1 MTSTQAE
8 GDDQAMRI
16 AGIWRRGPAGLELK
30 PELGRSTDPE
40 EEEAL
45 LRFLRGGSVVIRS
58 PGLREDRLDP
68 SREPAVP
75 YGYLTDGS
83 WIWPMEL
90 AYYLE
95 QHGVLPQDEF
105 LEHIRASDFTAVE
118 PDTAV
123 AEAAY
128 RVLKG
133 DQA

>member
-1 MTSTQAE
+1 
-8 GDDQAMRI
+8 MRI
-16 AGIWRRGPAGLELK
+16 ASLWRRGPDGLELK
-30 PELGRSTDPE
+30 PELGRCTDRE
-40 EEEAL
+40 EEGEL

-68 SREPAVP
+68 SRAPAVP
-75 YGYLTDGS
+75 FGYLTDGS

-95 QHGVLPQDEF
+95 RHRVLPQAE
-105 LEHIRASDFTAVE
+105 LHEHIRANEFTAAE
-118 PDTAV
+118 PGIPM

-133 DQA
+133 DQE

>member
-1 MTSTQAE
+1 
-8 GDDQAMRI
+8 MRI
-16 AGIWRRGPAGLELK
+16 ASLWRQGTDGLELK
-30 PELGRSTDPE
+30 PELGRCTDPE
-40 EEEAL
+40 EEGDL
-45 LRFLRGGSVVIRS
+45 LRFLHGGSVVIRS

-75 YGYLTDGS
+75 FGYLTDGN

-95 QHGVLPQDEF
+95 QHGVLPQAEL

-118 PDTAV
+118 PGVPV

-133 DQA
+133 EHE